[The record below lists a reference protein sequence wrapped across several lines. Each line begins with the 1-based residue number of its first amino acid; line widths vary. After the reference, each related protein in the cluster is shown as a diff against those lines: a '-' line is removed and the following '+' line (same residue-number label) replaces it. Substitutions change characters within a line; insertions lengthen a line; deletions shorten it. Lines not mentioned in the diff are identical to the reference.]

1 MRAAVLTASDRCSRG
16 KATDTS
22 GPHIAARLCGAGFE
36 VVATTV
42 VPDERETIAGRL
54 NDWIAALALD
64 VIVTTG
70 GTGFSVR
77 DVTPEA
83 TLDVIDRRASGI
95 AEAIRA
101 AGMAHTPRACLSRGE
116 AGLAGTTLIVNLPGS
131 LEAVREGMDVLVELL
146 PHAVRMIAGEGH

>member
-16 KATDTS
+16 EATDTS
-22 GPHIAARLCGAGFE
+22 GPHVAARLRDAGFE
-36 VVATTV
+36 VVATAV
-42 VPDERETIAGRL
+42 ISDERDAIAARL
-54 NDWIAALALD
+54 SDWIAALALD

-83 TLDVIDRRASGI
+83 TLDVVDRRASGI

-131 LEAVREGMDVLVELL
+131 LKAVREGMDVLAELL